1 MLRGKWGSCGG
12 RTYVN
17 LFQTS
22 RKTRS
27 LWCEVMWSNAAE
39 GINAVQAMRNMA
51 AAVSLLAVAI
61 TQLISQLLLC
71 ITDANRIK
79 QLELYAAT
87 DPVSGSGSIAAPATK
102 LGINLGILFMSLL
115 LGAQCVRL
123 R

>member
-1 MLRGKWGSCGG
+1 MTLR
-12 RTYVN
+12 R
-17 LFQTS
+17 
-22 RKTRS
+22 
-27 LWCEVMWSNAAE
+27 WSNAAE
-39 GINAVQAMRNMA
+39 GINAEQAMRNMA

-79 QLELYAAT
+79 QLESYAQS
-87 DPVSGSGSIAAPATK
+87 DPVVGSGSLASPALK